1 MHKAAIIG
9 DRESVSGFAAL
20 GLSVFP
26 ETEPEKVSGLIN
38 ELARSGYA
46 IIYITE
52 SAAADVYDTI
62 SRYRNSR
69 LPAVILIPGI
79 TGNTGDGM
87 RNLHESVEKAVGS
100 DILK

>member
-20 GLSVFP
+20 GLSVFS
-26 ETEPEKVSGLIN
+26 ETDPEKISGLIN

-52 SAAADVYDTI
+52 SAAAEAQETI
-62 SRYRNSR
+62 SKYRNRR
-69 LPAVILIPGI
+69 LPAIILIPGI